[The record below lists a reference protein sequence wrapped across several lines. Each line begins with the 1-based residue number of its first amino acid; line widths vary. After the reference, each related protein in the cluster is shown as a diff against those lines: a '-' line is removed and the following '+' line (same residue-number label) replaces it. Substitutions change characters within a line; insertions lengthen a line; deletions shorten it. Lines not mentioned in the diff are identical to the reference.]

1 MLPDGGLRSSDDE
14 PVKGF
19 LRGILSCCSL
29 SELDK
34 CATLQKK
41 IFEDK
46 FHFFI
51 NVEIS
56 DAFLCDS

>member
-34 CATLQKK
+34 CAPLQKK
-41 IFEDK
+41 I
-46 FHFFI
+46 I
-51 NVEIS
+51 
-56 DAFLCDS
+56 

>member
-34 CATLQKK
+34 CAPLQKM
-41 IFEDK
+41 IQTLLQFY
-46 FHFFI
+46 I
-51 NVEIS
+51 LYIPS
-56 DAFLCDS
+56 